1 MSGEAHLNL
10 HGVDDWSPA
19 SQLDMFGQLSERIRE
34 WNPKVLSAETKS
46 LPSLLEVDFGEEA
59 FRLIDIPLR
68 PLLPSEIDCM
78 PPNFGVKPE
87 FGQVSFLALEK
98 EKQSDVLS
106 FQEAVRKSFF
116 GHRVKKYSENRSV
129 EPSK

>member
-106 FQEAVRKSFF
+106 FQEAVRKSF
-116 GHRVKKYSENRSV
+116 GHRVEKLLGKPV
-129 EPSK
+129 G